1 MIFDK
6 CAVMVQWGKK
16 NQHFSTNGYVNLW
29 EKINLNPYLIPY
41 RTVSLNE
48 S

>member
-1 MIFDK
+1 MCRDGSMGK
-6 CAVMVQWGKK
+6 KK
-16 NQHFSTNGYVNLW
+16 NQHFSTNGDVNLW